1 MTGESTT
8 HAGDGTTSFVPR
20 VWRIPLWIR
29 VVCLAQALGWLA
41 LCGVLG
47 LTGREGPLFW
57 GVLAA
62 FVIVVPYLA
71 VRPRIHV
78 RSDGTLLLSGWL
90 HMRKTG
96 WDQVTRLSMTQ
107 YGLRFSF
114 ADGSHFTSVVFQP
127 TRHIRRPR
135 VLEFV
140 EGMTGQTD
148 LRVFDPWDAARNG
161 GIELYL
167 KGGNDS
173 SSSRGETG
181 PAS

>member
-8 HAGDGTTSFVPR
+8 HAGGGTTSFVPR
-20 VWRIPLWIR
+20 VWRIRLWVR

-41 LCGVLG
+41 FCGILG

-71 VRPRIHV
+71 MRPRIRV
-78 RSDGTLLLSGWL
+78 RSDGALLLYGWL
-90 HMRKTG
+90 HLRKTD
-96 WDQVTRLSMTQ
+96 WDQVRRLSMTQ

-127 TRHIRRPR
+127 TRNIRRPR

-140 EGMTGQTD
+140 GAMTGQKD
-148 LRVFDPWDAARNG
+148 LPVFDPWDAARNG

-167 KGGNDS
+167 KGGNDP
-173 SSSRGETG
+173 SSSRGGTG
-181 PAS
+181 QAS